1 MTEAVAEGNTALE
14 TGGLTNKG
22 WSAADGKEGGAKEGG
37 AKEGGAKEGGL
48 GLLPNIGD
56 AASVT
61 LDAAP
66 ENFNATLLR
75 KLFIFNT
82 IYSLVYLQ

>member
-1 MTEAVAEGNTALE
+1 MKKSKRNYKRNSNRKR
-14 TGGLTNKG
+14 NKNY
-22 WSAADGKEGGAKEGG
+22 KK
-37 AKEGGAKEGGL
+37 GGAKEGGL